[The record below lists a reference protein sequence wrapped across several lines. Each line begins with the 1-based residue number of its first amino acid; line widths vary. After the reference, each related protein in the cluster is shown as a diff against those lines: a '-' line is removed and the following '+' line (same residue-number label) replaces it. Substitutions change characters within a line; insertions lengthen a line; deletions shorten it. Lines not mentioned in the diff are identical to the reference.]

1 MSVKIRLRRMGK
13 KKRPYYRIVA
23 IDSRKA
29 RNGKFLESI
38 GTYDPVK
45 KPAEVL
51 FQEDRVSYWLDT
63 GAIPSDTVASLMAQ
77 TGFSEKYQRAK
88 RGEDVS
94 ELTLKTTLTERK
106 KRTRKAKKA
115 ALAEAKA
122 EEAKAEAAAEETEGQ
137 AEEAAAEEEAPAEE
151 GGQEEKTE

>member
-1 MSVKIRLRRMGK
+1 MGK
-13 KKRPYYRIVA
+13 KKRPFYRIVA

-29 RNGKFLESI
+29 RDGKFLESI

-51 FQEDRVSYWLDT
+51 IQEDRVSYWLDT

-94 ELTLKTTLTERK
+94 ELTLKTTISERK

-115 ALAEAKA
+115 AIAEAQAKESEAKETEEKAAAEAEA
-122 EEAKAEAAAEETEGQ
+122 EEAK
-137 AEEAAAEEEAPAEE
+137 AEEEAPAEE
-151 GGQEEKTE
+151 EAKEEGGEEKKSE

>member
-1 MSVKIRLRRMGK
+1 MGK

-29 RNGKFLESI
+29 RDGKFLESV

-51 FQEDRVSYWLDT
+51 FHEDRVSYWLDT